1 MLIDPSDSRPWDAQI
16 AYRLIYPLRNT
27 FVTPNYLTTLRLF
40 FGLLAGFFFSI
51 GEYLYSNAGAFC
63 FVFSNFLDHAD
74 GELAILKNENS
85 IKGHTY
91 DLISDALVNIFLF
104 IGISIGLIHSSL
116 GFYALPIGIVAGV
129 SVAAIFYTRNKIEKE
144 IGKNK
149 ARQPFKSGFE
159 AEDSLYILPIITYYK
174 LEYYFITAAAIGA
187 PIFYFF
193 VIRSYLILKK

>member
-1 MLIDPSDSRPWDAQI
+1 MYKLLLYHEMIQNNFQLSRNQKLLIKSN
-16 AYRLIYPLRNT
+16 RN
-27 FVTPNYLTTLRLF
+27 
-40 FGLLAGFFFSI
+40 
-51 GEYLYSNAGAFC
+51 
-63 FVFSNFLDHAD
+63 DQ
-74 GELAILKNENS
+74 
-85 IKGHTY
+85 
-91 DLISDALVNIFLF
+91 
-104 IGISIGLIHSSL
+104 
-116 GFYALPIGIVAGV
+116 
-129 SVAAIFYTRNKIEKE
+129 KE